1 MSGSGSI
8 SLGLTGDVANGNP
21 NYALD
26 VGGVLGRTFGVWG
39 ANLVPFCLVG
49 LVVHSPV
56 LLALVLIGLSG
67 TSQPLLVILL
77 DFLSSFLTLVLTGAV
92 TYGVFQELRGAD
104 SSAGEILRLGLSR
117 LGTVF
122 LTGLLSGLATFL
134 GFCALIVPGF
144 VLLSMWWVAVP
155 VAVIESPGASAS
167 LSRSNALTEGNRWR
181 VLAVAL
187 VIGTGVLVVT
197 ILLTAALTALAG
209 VRTATGSELS
219 AWSQAFLK
227 LVLIP
232 TQALAAVAPAIVY
245 HDLRVGR
252 EGADVDELLKVFE

>member
-1 MSGSGSI
+1 MSGSI
-8 SLGLTGDVANGNP
+8 SLGLSRDVASGDP

-26 VGGVLGRTFGVWG
+26 VGSVLGRSFSVWA

-56 LLALVLIGLSG
+56 LLVLAGIGLSG
-67 TSQPLLVILL
+67 TPMPLLVTFL
-77 DFLSSFLTLVLTGAV
+77 DFLSSFLTLILTGAV
-92 TYGVFQELRGAD
+92 TYGVFQELRREE

-155 VAVIESPGASAS
+155 VAVIESPGASAA
-167 LSRSNALTEGNRWR
+167 LSRSSALTEGNRWR

-187 VIGTGVLVVT
+187 VIGTGVVVVT
-197 ILLTAALTALAG
+197 ILFTAVLTALAA
-209 VRTATGSELS
+209 VRTPGARELS
-219 AWSQAFLK
+219 AWPQALLK
-227 LVLIP
+227 LLLIP
-232 TQALAAVAPAIVY
+232 VQALAAVAPAIVY

-252 EGADVDELLKVFE
+252 EGADVEELLKVFE